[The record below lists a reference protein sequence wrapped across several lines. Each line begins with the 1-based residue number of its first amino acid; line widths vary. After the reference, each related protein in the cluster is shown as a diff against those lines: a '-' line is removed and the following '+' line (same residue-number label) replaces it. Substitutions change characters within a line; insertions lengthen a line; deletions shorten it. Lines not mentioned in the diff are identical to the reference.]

1 MIQLFSWFQKKPGP
15 RLWDGQPFSGS
26 GPGQSVQIV
35 GAVKYRWSTESVSFL
50 RDSEAAEGND
60 SRDSRDD
67 AEVEGLRSLGLV
79 VESLVSGNGH
89 FFGLVAEQGQLGKDE
104 ALAAIKHA
112 SGFIRREMCKYI
124 NLRVAPEL
132 HFVLDNTLEEAS
144 KLYQL
149 IDKTV
154 GEDEK
159 KREAREKEE

>member
-1 MIQLFSWFQKKPGP
+1 M
-15 RLWDGQPFSGS
+15 RRNRA
-26 GPGQSVQIV
+26 QIV
-35 GAVKYRWSTESVSFL
+35 GDEMQKVLSNIINNDVKDPRIPLLTSIVEVKMSSDLTHATCYVSVF
-50 RDSEAAEGND
+50 G
-60 SRDSRDD
+60 DD
-67 AEVEGLRSLGLV
+67 RA
-79 VESLVSGNGH
+79 
-89 FFGLVAEQGQLGKDE
+89 KDE

>member
-1 MIQLFSWFQKKPGP
+1 M
-15 RLWDGQPFSGS
+15 RRNRA
-26 GPGQSVQIV
+26 QIV
-35 GAVKYRWSTESVSFL
+35 GDEMQKVLSNIINNDVKDPRIPLLTSIVEVKMSSDLTHATCYVSVF
-50 RDSEAAEGND
+50 G
-60 SRDSRDD
+60 DD
-67 AEVEGLRSLGLV
+67 KA
-79 VESLVSGNGH
+79 
-89 FFGLVAEQGQLGKDE
+89 KDE

>member
-1 MIQLFSWFQKKPGP
+1 M
-15 RLWDGQPFSGS
+15 RRNRA
-26 GPGQSVQIV
+26 QIV
-35 GAVKYRWSTESVSFL
+35 GDEMQKVLSNIINNDVKDPRIPLLTSIVEVKMSSDLTHATCYVSVF
-50 RDSEAAEGND
+50 G
-60 SRDSRDD
+60 DD
-67 AEVEGLRSLGLV
+67 RA
-79 VESLVSGNGH
+79 
-89 FFGLVAEQGQLGKDE
+89 KDE

-132 HFVLDNTLEEAS
+132 HFILDNTLEEAS

>member
-1 MIQLFSWFQKKPGP
+1 M
-15 RLWDGQPFSGS
+15 RRNRA
-26 GPGQSVQIV
+26 QIV
-35 GAVKYRWSTESVSFL
+35 GDEMQKVLSNIINNDVKDPRIPLLTSIVEVKMSSDLTHATCYVSVF
-50 RDSEAAEGND
+50 G
-60 SRDSRDD
+60 D
-67 AEVEGLRSLGLV
+67 AR
-79 VESLVSGNGH
+79 
-89 FFGLVAEQGQLGKDE
+89 AKDE